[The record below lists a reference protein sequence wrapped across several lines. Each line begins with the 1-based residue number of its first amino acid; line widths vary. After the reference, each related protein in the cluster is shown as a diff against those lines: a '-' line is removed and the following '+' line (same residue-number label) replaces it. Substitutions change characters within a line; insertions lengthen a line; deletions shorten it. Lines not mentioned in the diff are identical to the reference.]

1 MLLWGLFI
9 AFIITEIIFTPLF
22 LKAQWPQACFKSLV
36 YKMICSTAFVSIGV
50 LSVLISGNKSV
61 YAIMMLVGLAFG
73 WIGDYFLHA
82 KTTNTYFAIGMV
94 SFMLGH
100 IAYIACY
107 MRTLP
112 VISPDYNMFN
122 PVEILIIVALLMLSY
137 IGAVKFKVQFS
148 MKILKFGVIAYTAIL
163 VTMFIKASALGIT
176 YFETGA
182 ENGWIALIVLALGSL
197 CFTLSD
203 ATIGL
208 LMFAGKKK
216 NKPLKVFNIVTYFA
230 GQTLLASSILFINA

>member
-1 MLLWGLFI
+1 MLLWGLFV
-9 AFIITEIIFTPLF
+9 ACVIIEIVFTPLF

-50 LSVLISGNKSV
+50 LSVFISGNKSI
-61 YAIMMLVGLAFG
+61 YAIMMLVGLCLG

-100 IAYIACY
+100 IVYIACY

-122 PVEILIIVALLMLSY
+122 IIEIIIIVALMGVAY
-137 IGAVKFKVQFS
+137 IAAVKFKVEFS
-148 MKILKFGVIAYTAIL
+148 MKLLKFAVIVYTAIL
-163 VTMFIKASALGIT
+163 ITMFIKASALGVV
-176 YFETGA
+176 YYKTGA
-182 ENGWIALIVLALGSL
+182 ENGLLSMLILITGSL

-208 LMFAGKKK
+208 LMFGGKAK

-230 GQTLLASSILFINA
+230 GQVLLASSILFINA

>member
-1 MLLWGLFI
+1 MFLWGLFI
-9 AFIITEIIFTPLF
+9 ALIVIEIIFTPLF
-22 LKAQWPQACFKSLV
+22 LKAQWPQACFKSLI
-36 YKMICSTAFVSIGV
+36 YKMICSTAFVGIGV
-50 LSVLISGNKSV
+50 LSVLISGNDSV
-61 YAIMMLVGLAFG
+61 YAIMMLVGLGLG

-82 KTTNTYFAIGMV
+82 KTTNTYFAIGMI

-112 VISPDYNMFN
+112 VVSPEYNMFN
-122 PVEILIIVALLMLSY
+122 LVEIVIIAALLVLSY
-137 IGAVKFKVQFS
+137 IGAVKFKVEFS
-148 MKILKFGVIAYTAIL
+148 MKLLKFGVIAYTAIL
-163 VTMFIKASALGIT
+163 ITMFIKASALGIT
-176 YFETGA
+176 YYKTGA
-182 ENGWIALIVLALGSL
+182 ENGWIALIVLVLGSL

>member
-1 MLLWGLFI
+1 
-9 AFIITEIIFTPLF
+9 
-22 LKAQWPQACFKSLV
+22 
-36 YKMICSTAFVSIGV
+36 
-50 LSVLISGNKSV
+50 
-61 YAIMMLVGLAFG
+61 MMLVGLTLG

-82 KTTNTYFAIGMV
+82 KTTNTYFAIGMI

-107 MRTLP
+107 MRTIP
-112 VISPDYNMFN
+112 VISPEYNMFN
-122 PVEILIIVALLMLSY
+122 PVEIIIISVLLILAFV
-137 IGAVKFKVQFS
+137 GAAKFKVEFS
-148 MKILKFGVIAYTAIL
+148 MKILKLGVAVYTAIL
-163 VTMFIKASALGIT
+163 ITMFVKATALGIA
-176 YFETGA
+176 YYRTGA
-182 ENGWIALIVLALGSL
+182 ENGLIALLVLRLGSL

-230 GQTLLASSILFINA
+230 GQALLASSILFINA

>member
-1 MLLWGLFI
+1 MLLWFLFI
-9 AFIITEIIFTPLF
+9 ACIIIEIVFTPLF

-36 YKMICSTAFVSIGV
+36 YKMICSTAFVGIGV
-50 LSVLISGNKSV
+50 LSMLISENMSV
-61 YAIMMLVGLAFG
+61 YAIMMLVGLCLG
-73 WIGDYFLHA
+73 WVGDYFLHA

-122 PVEILIIVALLMLSY
+122 PIEIVIIVALLCLSLV
-137 IGAVKFKVQFS
+137 GALKFKVEFS
-148 MKILKFGVIAYTAIL
+148 MKILKYGVIAYTAIL
-163 VTMFIKASALGIT
+163 ITMFIKASALGLNF
-176 YFETGA
+176 YKTGA
-182 ENGWIALIVLALGSL
+182 ENGWIAMLVLILGSL

-230 GQTLLASSILFINA
+230 GQVLLASSILFINA